1 MAVIYTGRY
10 DLLFSVWIF
19 IYWVLYKLELVSY
32 NPINLIKAA
41 LLFVICSFLLNEKKN
56 LDSDFLIFMI
66 VLNVLIK
73 VIPIITESGNEKDQ
87 SDKDGIILFLIYLI
101 YIHFND
107 ETVIKVYSKL
117 FSGELL
123 NKKNI
128 VNLL

>member
-19 IYWVLYKLELVSY
+19 IYWVLYKLDLVSY
-32 NPINLIKAA
+32 NPINLLKAA
-41 LLFVICSFLLNEKKN
+41 LLFVICSFLLNERKN

-66 VLNVLIK
+66 VLNVLLK
-73 VIPIITESGNEKDQ
+73 VIPIIIDSGNENDQ

-107 ETVIKVYSKL
+107 ETVTKVYSKL

-123 NKKNI
+123 NKKKI
-128 VNLL
+128 F